1 MFQNLQDRLMRFAEK
16 KITTL
21 RGSDEE
27 ESPPPEEGGDY
38 LGLRENDDPTAT
50 KVRKMK

>member
-1 MFQNLQDRLMRFAEK
+1 MMRFADK

-21 RGSDEE
+21 RASDEE

-38 LGLRENDDPTAT
+38 LGLREIEDPTAT
-50 KVRKMK
+50 KVRKIK